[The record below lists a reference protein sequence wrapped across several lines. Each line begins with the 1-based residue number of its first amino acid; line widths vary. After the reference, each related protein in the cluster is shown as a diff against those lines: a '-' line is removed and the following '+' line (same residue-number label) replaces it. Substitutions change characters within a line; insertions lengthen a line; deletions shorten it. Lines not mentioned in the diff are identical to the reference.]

1 MLLDNIN
8 NYYEQLVH
16 DRIMDVIVD
25 KEGITDQGFL
35 EDVACVA
42 LNRLPARYVRHS
54 VDLVFYMT
62 ALEIEAIHTDVQD
75 AVNEAYEIVGS
86 HKEGP
91 KRRPSLENG

>member
-16 DRIMDVIVD
+16 DQIMKVLVEG
-25 KEGITDQGFL
+25 EGITDTDFL

-42 LNRLPARYVRHS
+42 LNQLPSRYVRHS

-62 ALEIEAIHTDVQD
+62 QKELQDGYKAVED
-75 AVNEAYEIVGS
+75 AVEKAFEIVGT

-91 KRRPSLENG
+91 KR

>member
-16 DRIMDVIVD
+16 DRIMEVVV
-25 KEGITDQGFL
+25 EGERITDQNFL

-42 LNRLPARYVRHS
+42 LNHLPARYVRHS

-62 ALEIEAIHTDVQD
+62 AAEIEACHNAVRD
-75 AVNEAYEIVGS
+75 AVDKAYEIVGS

-91 KRRPSLENG
+91 KR